1 MWEDLYREKAMTVR
15 DDETDR
21 QPTVLDGSGGASR
34 TVLDQVP
41 IETVRERSQ
50 ESGPVRTIL
59 ESPGTAGS
67 GGGAWLPSALA
78 ERFRIVRTFPARGFE
93 ADVHVVVDGRR
104 KEWVAKVYRNGIT
117 PKSDVLER
125 IRGADRR
132 HVVGLEEFGLS
143 DGRWWELL
151 EYIPHATLSEL
162 LGQDGRRGPA
172 LAKAILQ
179 QVAAA
184 LAHLHALDIVHRDL
198 KPDNVLVR
206 KKEPLDLVLT
216 DFGIAS
222 IVEGASRFT
231 RTARTLRYA
240 PPEAQGTLTVD
251 EHGRAQNVSEVDRS
265 WDYWSLG
272 MILVEVLTGCHPFD
286 NLDDAAIGRR
296 LATMDT
302 DGLSEAVSDPVWRK
316 LCRGLL
322 RRDPDHRWGAA
333 QVAQWLRDPSHPSLT
348 VAAEGPPLGTQA
360 PGFRF
365 QGREYVTRQELA
377 AAFSAHWEGAESIW
391 KNRNQELRTWLE
403 HDLGEVA
410 VAAALKAIDLN
421 DALNLD
427 AQLFLAISALHPE
440 RVPRFRDRELSPEV
454 LGQVVAKAL
463 AGDAE
468 AGGWIERLHAAAI
481 MRSIVSETAA
491 AKRLR
496 QIGEQWFQN
505 VTEYQGLEVELRRR
519 GAMVRS
525 LDRAALVTFL
535 ACALPVRSVV
545 EDLRRR
551 ADAAI
556 TADALQQDWFK
567 RLGSG
572 SNATAAALLVIP
584 QVAGFAASDARARRY
599 ERNVSIYG
607 SLARGLIGLNLGL
620 VAGMFLAVIP
630 GFIPYW
636 IFRWI
641 WDAET
646 AFTLMLIF
654 VGIVGVI
661 GAKYPWREPRDLVGD
676 ESRNPRV
683 PVQNGLI
690 LSAIGIAGLVFLGV
704 WGIPHVFEEYKQIK
718 EAPIQAEVR
727 RVAALSADV
736 WATAPNQ
743 TNRQSVFTQGSDVRM
758 QSRWQGSYKSNER
771 RFEIRFPDGSTQF
784 CNHTACDVKAEQVG
798 RYELR
803 AVAGGRV
810 LASYPFEV
818 QARTEPR
825 RANPTQGP
833 QTANPRPQSTANR
846 VQQPPQPRQSRDAGE
861 AARTGANRVQQPAQ
875 SRSSA
880 DVDAAPSSA
889 ANRQQQLAAA
899 IQKCFTVQDRS
910 ISRQASLPLL
920 VTLNEKG
927 LLPGPAILPD
937 KVNRREI
944 DTNLLRAAGMA
955 VERCEPYGEAL
966 GKGQFRV
973 TFHGTGRVEVTE
985 VTSSQ
990 RTGR

>member
-1 MWEDLYREKAMTVR
+1 MTWS
-15 DDETDR
+15 DDETDLK
-21 QPTVLDGSGGASR
+21 PTVLDGSGGASR

-496 QIGEQWFQN
+496 QIGEQWFTN

-519 GAMVRS
+519 GAAVRS

-535 ACALPVRSVV
+535 ACALPVRRVV

-551 ADAAI
+551 ADDAI

-620 VAGMFLAVIP
+620 VAGMFTAYIP
-630 GFIPYW
+630 GFIFYW
-636 IFRWI
+636 PIRWI
-641 WDAET
+641 WDAEI
-646 AFTLMLIF
+646 AFTFML
-654 VGIVGVI
+654 VWVGVFGLI
-661 GAKYPWREPRDLVGD
+661 GAMYPWREPSAIVGDPDRDPATVALKGLTLSGIGLVGLVLLGSWSLSYVFDSPPESQSESPQVSRYSLVENGSVVMKKATGQMLTRLPVAYHKTHSEAIGFCRDLRLGGYNDWELPSNEHILQFEGVADDLAMSFVDLFGGPDICGSHRPAASIWIRESKDGWGFSFSCPGGRLGRAVPPSFSGAVICYRSGSTTVGRTPPIIENLPTRPVPSAEKTIIHD
-676 ESRNPRV
+676 AVAPPQAAFNEVPSNAKRENVPTPDV
-683 PVQNGLI
+683 PVHKASIPEGC
-690 LSAIGIAGLVFLGV
+690 LVVPG
-704 WGIPHVFEEYKQIK
+704 G
-718 EAPIQAEVR
+718 
-727 RVAALSADV
+727 DV
-736 WATAPNQ
+736 
-743 TNRQSVFTQGSDVRM
+743 
-758 QSRWQGSYKSNER
+758 E
-771 RFEIRFPDGSTQF
+771 
-784 CNHTACDVKAEQVG
+784 
-798 RYELR
+798 
-803 AVAGGRV
+803 
-810 LASYPFEV
+810 
-818 QARTEPR
+818 
-825 RANPTQGP
+825 
-833 QTANPRPQSTANR
+833 
-846 VQQPPQPRQSRDAGE
+846 
-861 AARTGANRVQQPAQ
+861 
-875 SRSSA
+875 
-880 DVDAAPSSA
+880 
-889 ANRQQQLAAA
+889 
-899 IQKCFTVQDRS
+899 CF
-910 ISRQASLPLL
+910 
-920 VTLNEKG
+920 
-927 LLPGPAILPD
+927 
-937 KVNRREI
+937 
-944 DTNLLRAAGMA
+944 
-955 VERCEPYGEAL
+955 
-966 GKGQFRV
+966 
-973 TFHGTGRVEVTE
+973 
-985 VTSSQ
+985 
-990 RTGR
+990 